1 MSALTDYT
9 EKPET
14 KTSLKSSLKR
24 MRSMWLRGPV
34 NRFDLKLAKILD
46 CSLEEAAK
54 TRESWEIMGFLCYD
68 SRGLLTWRAGGF

>member
-1 MSALTDYT
+1 MTLNHFIQPKKR
-9 EKPET
+9 EV
-14 KTSLKSSLKR
+14 SLKSSLKR

-54 TRESWEIMGFLCYD
+54 VRETWENLGFLCYN
-68 SRGLLTWRAGGF
+68 SRGLLCWRAGGF